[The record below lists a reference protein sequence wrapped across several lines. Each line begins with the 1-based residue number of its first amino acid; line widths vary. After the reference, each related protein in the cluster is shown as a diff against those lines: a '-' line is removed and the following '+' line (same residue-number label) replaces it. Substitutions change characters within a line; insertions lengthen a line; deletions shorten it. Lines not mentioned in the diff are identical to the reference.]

1 MIVIDYNKVE
11 DEDKQ
16 INAEII
22 NESYLVGKADIP
34 NL

>member
-16 INAEII
+16 INRVLGIRWRFD
-22 NESYLVGKADIP
+22 ST
-34 NL
+34 